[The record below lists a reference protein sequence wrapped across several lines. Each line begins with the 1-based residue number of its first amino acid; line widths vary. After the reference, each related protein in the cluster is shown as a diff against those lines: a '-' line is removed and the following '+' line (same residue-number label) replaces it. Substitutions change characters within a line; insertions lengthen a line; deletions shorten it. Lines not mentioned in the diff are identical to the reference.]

1 MFRKEGE
8 GDAKMKDERMKTEDP
23 RKLLIQLSIPAIC
36 AQIVTLLYNTV
47 DRVYIGRMEDGTMAM
62 AGIGLCVPI
71 TMVLS
76 GLSSLFGR
84 GGSPLA
90 AISLGKGDREEAELF
105 LGNSFFGLVVTS
117 FLVMAG
123 TLIFRK
129 PLLTMFGASEN
140 TMWYASEYLTVYLY
154 GTLFVQITVGM
165 NYFITTQGFAKTAM
179 ITTMLGAFLNIILD
193 PIFMFQLNMG
203 IKGAALATV
212 VSQMVSCVFVMW
224 FLLGKNTKLCLRLKN
239 MRIKKGILTRVLVLG
254 ASPFFMTTS
263 EGIMHI
269 CFNMQVL
276 KYGGDLAVSAMTI
289 LFSMFQF
296 INLPLTGVA
305 QGSQPIVSFNYGA
318 GDYGRV
324 KKTLRY
330 AIIACTA
337 FSLCGTTLMLLFPA
351 FFIRLFNSDP
361 ALVSLGARMLR
372 VYIFGCFFIGANSLY
387 QQTYTSMGEGR
398 MSFFFAFFRKVILLI
413 PLLYILPSALPWG
426 VMAVA
431 LAEPVS
437 DLMTT
442 FCNKLYFDRFMKK
455 KLSSI

>member
-289 LFSMFQF
+289 LFSMFRF

-318 GDYGRV
+318 GDYGRM

>member
-1 MFRKEGE
+1 
-8 GDAKMKDERMKTEDP
+8 MKDERMKTEDP

-289 LFSMFQF
+289 LFSMFRF

-318 GDYGRV
+318 GDYGRM

>member
-1 MFRKEGE
+1 
-8 GDAKMKDERMKTEDP
+8 MKDERMKTGDP
-23 RKLLIQLSIPAIC
+23 KKLLIELSIPAIC

-47 DRVYIGRMEDGTMAM
+47 DRVYIGRMTDGTMAM

-76 GLSSLFGR
+76 GLSALFGR
-84 GGSPLA
+84 GGAPLA
-90 AISLGKGDREEAELF
+90 AISLGKEDRDEAEMF
-105 LGNSFFGLVVTS
+105 LGNSFFSLIVTS
-117 FLVMAG
+117 FLIMVG
-123 TLIFRK
+123 TLAFQK

-140 TMWYASEYLTVYLY
+140 TMSYAADYLTIYLY

-179 ITTMLGAFLNIILD
+179 VTTMLGAFLNIILD
-193 PIFMFQLNMG
+193 PVFMFRMNMG

-212 VSQMVSCVFVMW
+212 VSQMVSCVFVLW
-224 FLLGKNTKLCLRLKN
+224 FLLGKDTKLRLRLRN
-239 MRIKKGILTRVLVLG
+239 MRLNKSILTRVLVLG

-276 KYGGDLAVSAMTI
+276 KYGGDIAVSAMTI

-296 INLPLTGVA
+296 INLPLTGIS
-305 QGSQPIVSFNYGA
+305 QGSQPIVGFNYGA
-318 GDYGRV
+318 KDYGRV
-324 KKTLRY
+324 RQTLRY
-330 AIIACTA
+330 ATIACTS
-337 FSLCGTTLMLLFPA
+337 FSLCGTTLMLLFPS

-361 ALVSLGARMLR
+361 ELVSLGSRMLR

-387 QQTYTSMGEGR
+387 QQTYTSMGEGK
-398 MSFFFAFFRKVILLI
+398 MSFFFAFFRKVVLLI
-413 PLLYILPSALPWG
+413 PLLYILPAVFPWG

-437 DLMTT
+437 DLLTT
-442 FCNKLYFDRFMKK
+442 LCNKIYFGRFLKK
-455 KLSSI
+455 KLGVG

>member
-1 MFRKEGE
+1 
-8 GDAKMKDERMKTEDP
+8 MKDERMKTEDP